1 MRIHHE
7 GDTVFI
13 ELEGDISFNNVQDI
27 RKTIL
32 NNLLETDRSAVVNLA
47 KVEFMDSSGLSIF
60 ITLLKRV
67 KERGGDLILEY
78 PQKIVQRI
86 LSLSRLDELMEIKM

>member
-7 GDTVFI
+7 GATVFI
-13 ELEGDISFNNVQDI
+13 DLEGDISFNNVQDI

>member
-47 KVEFMDSSGLSIF
+47 KVEVMDSSGLSIF

>member
-60 ITLLKRV
+60 ITLLKELR
-67 KERGGDLILEY
+67 KEE
-78 PQKIVQRI
+78 
-86 LSLSRLDELMEIKM
+86 ET

>member
-86 LSLSRLDELMEIKM
+86 LSLSRLDELMEIRM